1 MLKAVIF
8 DMDGV
13 LADTEPLH
21 EKSRDVL
28 LARLGL
34 DVAAL
39 SPRAYAKSKREYWA
53 EVAEECA
60 LPQTAEQL
68 TQTEFGILIEII
80 ENSRLQPNA
89 GVKEALEA
97 LRAEGLSTAV
107 ASSSDRAYVEAV
119 LRVTGLEKLFDAAAC
134 GNEVAAA
141 KPAPDVY
148 LKALQL
154 LGVSAGEAA
163 AVEDSDTGA
172 KAAVAAHLLCIGYD
186 AVSDEK
192 FRQKL
197 GLCACKI
204 GDMHLLPQTIRR
216 EYHEV

>member
-68 TQTEFGILIEII
+68 TQIEFGILIEII

-107 ASSSDRAYVEAV
+107 ASSSDRVYVETV
-119 LRVTGLEKLFDAAAC
+119 LRVTGLEKFFDATAC

-154 LGVSAGEAA
+154 LGVSAGEAV

-197 GLCACKI
+197 DLCACKI

>member
-68 TQTEFGILIEII
+68 TQIEFGILIDII

-97 LRAEGLSTAV
+97 LRAEGLATAV

-154 LGVSAGEAA
+154 LGVSAGEAV

-204 GDMHLLPQTIRR
+204 GDMRLLPQTIRR